1 MIYLD
6 NAATSFP
13 KPEIVY
19 QRVDYVQRTLAV
31 NVGRGSYKVA
41 NDAMKIVDETR
52 YLMAKLVGVDNSNNV
67 VLTPSAT
74 IAANEIIYGLE
85 WSQYKNVYVTPF
97 EHNAI
102 ARPLQIIKEQYGVN
116 IIQLPFHPVSQRFDD
131 EKTEILFSKH
141 SPDYV
146 FINYVSNVTGLI
158 TPVKTISSLAKKHNA
173 EVIVDGSQAVGLID
187 INLERDGID
196 YLIFAGHKT
205 LYAFWGIGG
214 FVS

>member
-85 WSQYKNVYVTPF
+85 WSQFKNVYVTPF

-102 ARPLQIIKEQYGVN
+102 ARPLQIIKEQYGVK
-116 IIQLPFHPVSQRFDD
+116 IIQLILKGCYPLHPITVWLLSNMNNWMQQRSAITFAAEMIERISNDVI
-131 EKTEILFSKH
+131 EETWL
-141 SPDYV
+141 PYDY
-146 FINYVSNVTGLI
+146 FLLG
-158 TPVKTISSLAKKHNA
+158 
-173 EVIVDGSQAVGLID
+173 
-187 INLERDGID
+187 
-196 YLIFAGHKT
+196 T
-205 LYAFWGIGG
+205 L
-214 FVS
+214 